1 MAVNVVRNDIPLA
14 MQWTNAVGSV
24 ELPAFRRV
32 EIRYDRRADV
42 LSIRLRDGDPKYVVV
57 GRGTFV
63 LYADDGGIW
72 AVDFEA
78 EGWDVDVDGVFP
90 LIGVETW

>member
-1 MAVNVVRNDIPLA
+1 MAVNVVRNDMPLA

-24 ELPAFRRV
+24 EVPALRQIAV
-32 EIRYDRRADV
+32 RYDRRADV

-63 LYADDGGIW
+63 LYADEGGIW
-72 AVDFEA
+72 AVDLEA
-78 EGWDVDVDGVFP
+78 ERWDVDVDEVFSST
-90 LIGVETW
+90 GVEIW